1 VTELL
6 TGPLGKV
13 VLLGSM
19 YVLLAVVV
27 WMEARELAH
36 ATTRRIS
43 PVAPMR
49 GRRNPTQLVLVEGVG
64 PQSVDLVPPETTLG
78 RDAGCHVTFPDSS
91 VSHRHA
97 RVYHS
102 DGEWYVEDLG
112 STNGTF
118 VNDHRIAAPTVVS
131 SGDDLRLGTSELR
144 VVAPG
149 PDGES

>member
-1 VTELL
+1 MTELL

-13 VLLGSM
+13 VLLGAM
-19 YVLLAVVV
+19 YLLLAVVV

-43 PVAPMR
+43 PVAPAR
-49 GRRNPTQLVLVEGVG
+49 GRRMPSRLVLVEGKG
-64 PQSVDLVPPETTLG
+64 PPSADLVTPETLLG
-78 RDAGCHVTFPDSS
+78 RDKSCHLTIPDAS
-91 VSHRHA
+91 VSHKHA

-118 VNDHRIAAPTVVS
+118 VNDRPLTRPVVLRP
-131 SGDDLRLGTSELR
+131 GDTLTIGRSILEAR
-144 VVAPG
+144 A
-149 PDGES
+149 

>member
-1 VTELL
+1 
-6 TGPLGKV
+6 
-13 VLLGSM
+13 M
-19 YVLLAVVV
+19 YLLLAVVV

-43 PVAPMR
+43 PIAPAR
-49 GRRNPTQLVLVEGVG
+49 GKRIASQLVLAEGKG
-64 PQSVDLVPPETTLG
+64 PPSVDLVPPETVIG
-78 RDAGCHVTFPDSS
+78 RDASCHVTIPDAS

-118 VNDHRIAAPTVVS
+118 VNDRPLTRPVVLRPGDTVSIGRSV
-131 SGDDLRLGTSELR
+131 LEAR
-144 VVAPG
+144 A
-149 PDGES
+149 

>member
-1 VTELL
+1 MTELL

-13 VLLGSM
+13 VLLGAM

-43 PVAPMR
+43 PIAPVR
-49 GRRNPTQLVLVEGVG
+49 STRIPAVLALVEGNG
-64 PQSVDLVPPETTLG
+64 PQSTDLVPPETLIG
-78 RDAGCHVTFPDSS
+78 RDAGCHVTIPDSS

-97 RVYHS
+97 RIYHS

-118 VNDHRIAAPTVVS
+118 VNDRPLTRPVVLRPGDTVS
-131 SGDDLRLGTSELR
+131 IGRSTLEAR
-144 VVAPG
+144 A
-149 PDGES
+149 

>member
-13 VLLGSM
+13 VLLGAM
-19 YVLLAVVV
+19 YLLLAVVV

-43 PVAPMR
+43 PVAPR
-49 GRRNPTQLVLVEGVG
+49 TGRRIPSQLVLVDGRG
-64 PQSVDLVPPETTLG
+64 PDTVDLVPPETTVG
-78 RDAGCHVTFPDSS
+78 RDESCHVTIPDSS

-97 RVYHS
+97 RIYHS

-118 VNDHRIAAPTVVS
+118 VNDRPLTRPMVLRPGDTVS
-131 SGDDLRLGTSELR
+131 IGRATLEAR
-144 VVAPG
+144 A
-149 PDGES
+149 

>member
-13 VLLGSM
+13 VLLGAM
-19 YVLLAVVV
+19 YLLLAVVV

-43 PVAPMR
+43 PVAPVR
-49 GRRNPTQLVLVEGVG
+49 SKRVPSVLVLLEGKG
-64 PQSVDLVPPETTLG
+64 PQNVDLVPPETLIG
-78 RDAGCHVTFPDSS
+78 RDASCHVHIDDSS

-97 RVYHS
+97 RIYHS
-102 DGEWYVEDLG
+102 DGEWHVEDLG

-118 VNDHRIAAPTVVS
+118 VNDRPLTRPVILRPGDSVS
-131 SGDDLRLGTSELR
+131 VGRSTLEAR
-144 VVAPG
+144 A
-149 PDGES
+149 

>member
-1 VTELL
+1 MTELL

-13 VLLGSM
+13 VLLGAM
-19 YVLLAVVV
+19 YLLLAVVV

-43 PVAPMR
+43 PVAPVR
-49 GRRNPTQLVLVEGVG
+49 GRRIPVKLVLVEGVG
-64 PQSVDLVPPETTLG
+64 PQTVDLVPPETLIG
-78 RDAGCHVTFPDSS
+78 RDASCHLTIPDSS

-97 RVYHS
+97 RIYHS

-118 VNDHRIAAPTVVS
+118 VNDRPLTRAVVLRTGDTVAIGRS
-131 SGDDLRLGTSELR
+131 TLEARS
-144 VVAPG
+144 
-149 PDGES
+149 

>member
-1 VTELL
+1 MTELL

-13 VLLGSM
+13 VLLSAI
-19 YVLLAVVV
+19 YLLLAIVV

-49 GRRNPTQLVLVEGVG
+49 SKRIPAVLVLVEGNG
-64 PQSVDLVPPETTLG
+64 PQSVDLVPPETLMG
-78 RDAGCHVTFPDSS
+78 RDAGCHVTIPDSS
-91 VSHRHA
+91 VSSRHA
-97 RVYHS
+97 RIYHS

-118 VNDHRIAAPTVVS
+118 VNDRPLTRPVVLRPGDTVS
-131 SGDDLRLGTSELR
+131 IGRSTLEAR
-144 VVAPG
+144 A
-149 PDGES
+149 

>member
-1 VTELL
+1 MTELL

-19 YVLLAVVV
+19 YLLLAVVV

-43 PVAPMR
+43 PVAPAR
-49 GRRNPTQLVLVEGVG
+49 GKRIASRLVLKEGKG
-64 PQSVDLVPPETTLG
+64 PPTTDLVPPETVVG
-78 RDAGCHVTFPDSS
+78 RDASCHLTIPDAS
-91 VSHRHA
+91 VSQRHA

-118 VNDHRIAAPTVVS
+118 VNDRPLTRPVALKPGDVVTIGRS
-131 SGDDLRLGTSELR
+131 VLEAR
-144 VVAPG
+144 A
-149 PDGES
+149 

>member
-1 VTELL
+1 MTELL

-13 VLLGSM
+13 VLLGAM
-19 YVLLAVVV
+19 YTLLAVVV

-43 PVAPMR
+43 PVAPQKS
-49 GRRNPTQLVLVEGVG
+49 RRIPAALVLLEGVG
-64 PQSVDLVPPETTLG
+64 PQSVDLVPPETLLG
-78 RDAGCHVTFPDSS
+78 RDASCHVPIPDSS

-102 DGEWYVEDLG
+102 DGEWFVEDLG

-118 VNDHRIAAPTVVS
+118 VNDRPLTRPIVLRPTDTLS
-131 SGDDLRLGTSELR
+131 IGRSTFEAR
-144 VVAPG
+144 A
-149 PDGES
+149 

>member
-1 VTELL
+1 MTELL

-13 VLLGSM
+13 VLLGAM
-19 YVLLAVVV
+19 YLLLAVVV

-43 PVAPMR
+43 PVAPVR
-49 GRRNPTQLVLVEGVG
+49 GRRIPSQLVLVEGRG
-64 PQSVDLVPPETTLG
+64 PDTVDLVPPETTVG
-78 RDAGCHVTFPDSS
+78 RDESCHVTIPDSS

-97 RVYHS
+97 RIYHS

-118 VNDHRIAAPTVVS
+118 VNDRPLTRPIVLRPGDTVS
-131 SGDDLRLGTSELR
+131 IGRSTLEAR
-144 VVAPG
+144 P
-149 PDGES
+149 

>member
-1 VTELL
+1 MTELL

-13 VLLGSM
+13 VLLGAM
-19 YVLLAVVV
+19 YLLLAVVV

-43 PVAPMR
+43 PIAPVR
-49 GRRNPTQLVLVEGVG
+49 SKRIPSQLVLVEGPG
-64 PQSVDLVPPETTLG
+64 PQSVDLVPPETTMG
-78 RDAGCHVTFPDSS
+78 RDASCHVTLPDSS

-97 RVYHS
+97 RIYHS

-118 VNDHRIAAPTVVS
+118 VNDRPLTRPIVLRPGDTVS
-131 SGDDLRLGTSELR
+131 IGRSTLEAR
-144 VVAPG
+144 P
-149 PDGES
+149 

>member
-1 VTELL
+1 LTELL

-19 YVLLAVVV
+19 YLLLAVVV

-43 PVAPMR
+43 PVAPAR
-49 GRRNPTQLVLVEGVG
+49 GRRMPARLVLVEGKG
-64 PQSVDLVPPETTLG
+64 PPTVDLVPPETIVG
-78 RDAGCHVTFPDSS
+78 RDSSCHLTIPDAS

-118 VNDHRIAAPTVVS
+118 VNDRPLTRPVVLRP
-131 SGDDLRLGTSELR
+131 GDTMTIGRSILEAR
-144 VVAPG
+144 A
-149 PDGES
+149 

>member
-1 VTELL
+1 VTEFL

-13 VLLGSM
+13 ALLGAM
-19 YVLLAVVV
+19 YLLLAVGV
-27 WMEARELAH
+27 WMQARERAH

-43 PVAPMR
+43 PVAPSR
-49 GRRNPTQLVLVEGVG
+49 GKRIPSRLVLVDGVG
-64 PQSVDLVPPETTLG
+64 PESVDLVPPETMLG
-78 RDAGCHVTFPDSS
+78 RDSSCHVSINDSS

-118 VNDHRIAAPTVVS
+118 VNERPLTHPVVLRP
-131 SGDDLRLGTSELR
+131 GDM
-144 VVAPG
+144 VAVG
-149 PDGES
+149 RSVLEART

>member
-19 YVLLAVVV
+19 YLLLAVVV

-43 PVAPMR
+43 PVAPAR
-49 GRRNPTQLVLVEGVG
+49 GKRIASRLVLVEGKG
-64 PQSVDLVPPETTLG
+64 PPSVDLVPPETIIG
-78 RDAGCHVTFPDSS
+78 RDRSCHLTIPDAS

-118 VNDHRIAAPTVVS
+118 LNERPLTRPVGLKPGDTVTVGRS
-131 SGDDLRLGTSELR
+131 VLE
-144 VVAPG
+144 AKA
-149 PDGES
+149 

>member
-1 VTELL
+1 LTELL

-13 VLLGSM
+13 VLLGAM
-19 YVLLAVVV
+19 YLLLAVVV

-43 PVAPMR
+43 PIAPAR
-49 GRRNPTQLVLVEGVG
+49 GKRIASRLVLSEGNG
-64 PQSVDLVPPETTLG
+64 PPSANLVTPETLIG
-78 RDAGCHVTFPDSS
+78 RDASCHVTIPDAS

-118 VNDHRIAAPTVVS
+118 VNDRPLTRPVVLRPGDTVTIGRS
-131 SGDDLRLGTSELR
+131 ILE
-144 VVAPG
+144 AQA
-149 PDGES
+149 

>member
-13 VLLGSM
+13 VLLGAM
-19 YVLLAVVV
+19 YLLLAVVV

-43 PVAPMR
+43 PVAPVR
-49 GRRNPTQLVLVEGVG
+49 GRRIASRLTLVEGGG
-64 PQSVDLVPPETTLG
+64 PQSVDLVPPETLLG
-78 RDAGCHVTFPDSS
+78 RDASCHVSINDSS

-97 RVYHS
+97 RIYHS

-118 VNDHRIAAPTVVS
+118 VNDRPLTRPIVLRP
-131 SGDDLRLGTSELR
+131 GDL
-144 VVAPG
+144 VAVG
-149 PDGES
+149 RSTFEARA